1 MLGVSLE
8 GNNDIMRVSR
18 LLPPILAASMLL
30 LTADPALAQEAPPA
44 TTLTLASA
52 LPTPPPPRNWFVH
65 ANLAVN
71 AFTWLGETS
80 TQPSRWIGPGD
91 RFILLQQLGV
101 GRWVHPNVRLQ
112 LTLQFVETLSGLGP
126 NESALSLYG
135 AIPWVVFT
143 YKRFFVGTG
152 VLLAARSGGK
162 DQFDAGWFTGLGVTF
177 PLSNGWALAAAVQA
191 PVMFVQRLSV
201 AVSPALIVSYRF

>member
-1 MLGVSLE
+1 MQ
-8 GNNDIMRVSR
+8 RTR
-18 LLPPILAASMLL
+18 LAASALL
-30 LTADPALAQEAPPA
+30 GLALTLGGASALAQEPAP
-44 TTLTLASA
+44 TLLQS
-52 LPTPPPPRNWFVH
+52 PPPRPRSWFVH

-80 TQPSRWIGPGD
+80 TQPSRLIGPGD

-126 NESALSLYG
+126 NESGLSLYG
-135 AIPWVVFT
+135 AIPWVVLT
-143 YKRFFVGTG
+143 YGRFFVGTG

>member
-1 MLGVSLE
+1 MARRVLGVSIE
-8 GNNDIMRVSR
+8 GNDDIMRVSR
-18 LLPPILAASMLL
+18 ILLSGLGVLTLALVGA
-30 LTADPALAQEAPPA
+30 PALAQEATTPA
-44 TTLTLASA
+44 ISLTTA
-52 LPTPPPPRNWFVH
+52 PPPRNWFVH

-201 AVSPALIVSYRF
+201 AVSPALVVSYRF

>member
-1 MLGVSLE
+1 MQ
-8 GNNDIMRVSR
+8 RSR
-18 LLPPILAASMLL
+18 LASSALLA
-30 LTADPALAQEAPPA
+30 LTLTLGGTAAFAQEAAPSLLQPAPPR
-44 TTLTLASA
+44 
-52 LPTPPPPRNWFVH
+52 PRNWFVH

-80 TQPSRWIGPGD
+80 TQPSRWITPAD

-143 YKRFFVGTG
+143 YGRFFVGTG
-152 VLLAARSGGK
+152 VLLAARSAGK

-177 PLSNGWALAAAVQA
+177 PLGNGWALAAAVQA

-201 AVSPALIVSYRF
+201 AVSPALIASYRF

>member
-1 MLGVSLE
+1 MQ
-8 GNNDIMRVSR
+8 VSR
-18 LLPPILAASMLL
+18 LAASTLL
-30 LTADPALAQEAPPA
+30 GLALTLGGGVALAQESSPAPAPPR
-44 TTLTLASA
+44 
-52 LPTPPPPRNWFVH
+52 PRNWFVH

-80 TQPSRWIGPGD
+80 TQPSRWITPAD

-101 GRWVHPNVRLQ
+101 GRQVHPHVRLQ

-143 YKRFFVGTG
+143 HGRFFAGTG
-152 VLLAARSGGK
+152 VLLAARAGGK
-162 DQFDAGWFTGLGVTF
+162 DQFDAGWFTSVGVTF
-177 PLSNGWALAAAVQA
+177 PLGDGWALAAAVQA

-201 AVSPALIVSYRF
+201 AVSPALVASYRF